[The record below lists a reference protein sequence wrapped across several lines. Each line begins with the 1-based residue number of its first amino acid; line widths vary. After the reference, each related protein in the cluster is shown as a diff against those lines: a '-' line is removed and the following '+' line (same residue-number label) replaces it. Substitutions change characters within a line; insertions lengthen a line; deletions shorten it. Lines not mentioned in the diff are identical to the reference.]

1 MLQKIIKSN
10 LTYPQRFMAVLQES
24 STAFLLSSFIFV
36 AHPKT
41 TCLEFLTVVAGC
53 CKIKMNKKGEKGKE
67 IGNNLLDSWYF
78 LLLCVSGCIIPNLK
92 LLEDSRNGRFSLL
105 IQKDLKPSLQ
115 IVSPYKKR
123 SRKRSRLITV

>member
-53 CKIKMNKKGEKGKE
+53 CKMKMNRKGEKGKE

-78 LLLCVSGCIIPNLK
+78 LLLCVSGCIIPNLN
-92 LLEDSRNGRFSLL
+92 LLEGSRNGRFLL
-105 IQKDLKPSLQ
+105 LSQKDLKPSLQ
-115 IVSPYKKR
+115 ILSPYKKR

>member
-1 MLQKIIKSN
+1 
-10 LTYPQRFMAVLQES
+10 MAVLQES
-24 STAFLLSSFIFV
+24 STAFLSSSFIFV

-53 CKIKMNKKGEKGKE
+53 CKMKINKKDEKDRE

-92 LLEDSRNGRFSLL
+92 LLEVSRNGRFSML

-115 IVSPYKKR
+115 IAPPYKINNKKIKVGFYCLFCR
-123 SRKRSRLITV
+123 EWHL